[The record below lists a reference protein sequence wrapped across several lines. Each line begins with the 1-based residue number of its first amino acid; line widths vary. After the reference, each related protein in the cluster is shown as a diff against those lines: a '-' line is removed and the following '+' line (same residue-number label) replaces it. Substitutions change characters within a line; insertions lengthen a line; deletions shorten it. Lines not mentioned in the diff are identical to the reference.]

1 MAFHQ
6 KSGHFTLVNLMILTG
21 KLYNRLIINS
31 LVLTLM
37 LFLSIFSSAQAH
49 NLKLW
54 EQKANSETSW
64 IQQNLVVNA
73 KQYEI
78 VKNTNLGYYSS
89 IDSIGQISDKRVVKK
104 LQQELKKNK
113 DVLFKAVLN
122 ESQFEQYLIHTGGEA
137 QRVKSPFSNY

>member
-1 MAFHQ
+1 
-6 KSGHFTLVNLMILTG
+6 MILTG

>member
-1 MAFHQ
+1 
-6 KSGHFTLVNLMILTG
+6 MILSG
-21 KLYNRLIINS
+21 KLYNRLVINS
-31 LVLTLM
+31 LVATLM
-37 LFLSIFSSAQAH
+37 LFLSFISSAQAH
-49 NLKLW
+49 NLKIW

-73 KQYEI
+73 KQYEV
-78 VKNTNLGYYSS
+78 VKLTNLGYYSS
-89 IDSIGQISDKRVVKK
+89 IDSIGQISDRHIVKK

-113 DVLFKAVLN
+113 DARFKAILN

>member
-1 MAFHQ
+1 MAHDH
-6 KSGHFTLVNLMILTG
+6 KSWHFSLDNRMILSG
-21 KLYNRLIINS
+21 KLYNRLVINS
-31 LVLTLM
+31 LVATLM
-37 LFLSIFSSAQAH
+37 LFLSFISSAQAH
-49 NLKLW
+49 NLKIW

-73 KQYEI
+73 KQYEV
-78 VKNTNLGYYSS
+78 VKLTNLGYYSS
-89 IDSIGQISDKRVVKK
+89 IDSIGQISDRHIVKK

-113 DVLFKAVLN
+113 DARFKAILN

>member
-1 MAFHQ
+1 MAIHQ
-6 KSGHFTLVNLMILTG
+6 KRGHFALVNLMILYG
-21 KLYNRLIINS
+21 KLYNRLVINS
-31 LVLTLM
+31 LVLALT
-37 LFLSIFSSAQAH
+37 LFLSLFSSAQAH
-49 NLKLW
+49 SLKLW

-78 VKNTNLGYYSS
+78 VKTTNLGYYCS
-89 IDSIGQISDKRVVKK
+89 IDSIAQLGDKRVVKK
-104 LQQELKKNK
+104 LQQDLKKSK
-113 DVLFKAVLN
+113 DAQFKAILN